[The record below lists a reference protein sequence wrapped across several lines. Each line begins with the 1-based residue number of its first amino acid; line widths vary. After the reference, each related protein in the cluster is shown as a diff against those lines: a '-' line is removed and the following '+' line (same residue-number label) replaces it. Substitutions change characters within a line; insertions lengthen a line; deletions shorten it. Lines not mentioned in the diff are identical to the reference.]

1 MAHLWSRLIGTR
13 AEAEMNM
20 HVLTTAAMR
29 RVDATAIDGGVPG
42 LKLMEA
48 AGAAVADRAR
58 ARLPTHGHA
67 VVLCGPGNNGGDGF
81 VAARLLVEAGYAID
95 LFCLDAISALTG
107 DAALAAQAWLGPVR
121 QPSSDALPTCDL
133 VIDAL
138 FGAGLS
144 RDLDG
149 SVRALVEAVNEAGV
163 PVLAVDVPSGVDGD
177 TGAVRGAAIQAA
189 ETVTFVTFKPGHL
202 LQPGRGLCGQLSL
215 ADIGTGPEALEAGLV
230 VCPHL
235 HRNGPDLWAADFPR
249 LTGASHKYTRGHA
262 LVLSGPATK
271 TGAAR
276 LAARGAL
283 RVGAGLVTVASP
295 SAALAENAAHLT
307 AIMLRACESADDLD
321 DLLTD
326 ERLNVILA
334 GPGLGTGEPTREHVA
349 VAASAGRGLV
359 LDADALTSFSGQA
372 PLLAAHLADGQAHA
386 VLTPHAGEFARLFE
400 NTDATAEGADKVA
413 RTRAAAA
420 LSGAVVV
427 LKGADTVIAS
437 PDGRAAINDHS
448 SPYLGTAGSGDV
460 LSGLIAG
467 LMAQGMPPF
476 EAAAAGVWLHGD
488 AGLRHGPGLIAEDI
502 PELMPAVLR
511 AVMEAELR

>member
-1 MAHLWSRLIGTR
+1 MR
-13 AEAEMNM
+13 
-20 HVLTTAAMR
+20 VLTVAAMR
-29 RVDATAIDGGVPG
+29 RVDAAAIAGGVPG
-42 LKLMEA
+42 ITLMEA

-58 ARLPTHGHA
+58 ARLPVGGRA

-81 VAARLLVEAGYAID
+81 VAARLLADAGYGVE
-95 LFCLDAISALTG
+95 LFLLGDRSALTG
-107 DAALAAQAWLGPVR
+107 DAARAAQAWTGPVQR
-121 QPSSDALPTCDL
+121 PDSGAVPSCDL

-149 SVRALVEAVNEAGV
+149 AARALVEAVNAAGL

-177 TGAVRGAAIQAA
+177 TGAVRGAAIRAV
-189 ETVTFVTFKPGHL
+189 ETVTFVTYKPGHL
-202 LQPGRGLCGQLSL
+202 LEPGRSLCGQISL
-215 ADIGTGPEALEAGLV
+215 ADIGTGPEALEAGLAA
-230 VCPHL
+230 CAPL
-235 HRNGPDLWAADFPR
+235 FRNGPELWGRAVPR

-295 SAALAENAAHLT
+295 AAALAENAAHLT
-307 AIMLRACESADDLD
+307 AIMLRPCESADDLD

-334 GPGLGTGEPTREHVA
+334 GPGLGTGEPTRERIA
-349 VAASAGRGLV
+349 VAAAAGRGLV
-359 LDADALTSFSGQA
+359 LDADALTSFAGQA
-372 PLLAAHLADGQAHA
+372 SLLAAHLADGDARA

-400 NTDATAEGADKVA
+400 KTDAAAEGADKVA

-420 LSGAVVV
+420 LTGAVVV

-460 LSGLIAG
+460 LGGLIAG

-502 PELMPAVLR
+502 PELMPTVLR
-511 AVMEAELR
+511 DLLEVVLR